1 MVFESAQC
9 VWRVW
14 FKPFGLEWSLHG
26 KPVLEKVS
34 RKQLF
39 YELHGKRTV
48 VLRSQRTVDCYCFAK
63 PS

>member
-9 VWRVW
+9 VW
-14 FKPFGLEWSLHG
+14 FEPFGLEWSVHG
-26 KPVLEKVS
+26 SRPVLEKES

-39 YELHGKRTV
+39 YESHGKRTV
-48 VLRSQRTVDCYCFAK
+48 VLRSQRTVVCYCFAK